1 MLLWLIIV
9 VVVEMVDDN
18 SLMFDEATMSERMY
32 VVLDEVNTSSV
43 ITVNVKRKKAR
54 RANDVQ
60 GLSAVI
66 VN

>member
-18 SLMFDEATMSERMY
+18 GLMSDEATKSERMY

-43 ITVNVKRKKAR
+43 ITVNVKKKG
-54 RANDVQ
+54 N
-60 GLSAVI
+60 
-66 VN
+66 